1 MRWPRGQLGV
11 AALLILFGGAVPAQ
25 ETPAFTFSKV
35 DLSLLEQVELLDRK
49 FEREGMVLHDDKLA
63 EYVSRVGR
71 AMLPA
76 TAAPERVKWDFRVLR
91 DPMPNAFALSN
102 GSIYV
107 NTGLLSLLENEDQLA
122 SVLAHEI
129 THVTDRHSYLHF
141 RSYRKKATIASVAAA
156 AGNYAPGGQMWGAAV
171 RMGASLVPI
180 VMSAMINGYSRELE
194 RNADLYSFNKLLEGS
209 YDPREMPNVFRL
221 LQRKEEVEVEKVF
234 YNDHPKLE
242 ERISYITGLVTAKAS
257 KPAEP
262 DILAERKQRFQQLTE
277 SAVREDI
284 GLAILSDRPRT
295 ALARARKLVAF
306 NPKSADNVYALGE
319 AYRALGPWTAELTHE
334 ELTGDGKKDAAKLK
348 RNLTPEEQRRTLL
361 AKDNGRKAWQEN
373 QKASEQSYQQA
384 LSLAPDHARTHRG
397 LAQLHESTGRKAEA
411 LAAYRKYLELQP
423 NALDRQRVV
432 DRMDSLTRATGAK

>member
-1 MRWPRGQLGV
+1 MRSRSGQLGSMGL
-11 AALLILFGGAVPAQ
+11 AILFASAVPAQ
-25 ETPAFTFSKV
+25 ETPVFTFSKV
-35 DLSLLEQVELLDRK
+35 DVSLLEQVELLDRK
-49 FEREGMVLHDDKLA
+49 FDREGLVLHDEKLG

-71 AMLPA
+71 AMLP
-76 TAAPERVKWDFRVLR
+76 TSAAPERVKWEFRVLR

-141 RSYRKKATIASVAAA
+141 RSYRKKAAIANVVSAAA
-156 AGNYAPGGQMWGAAV
+156 SYAPSGELWGAAV
-171 RMGASLVPI
+171 RVGASVVPI

-194 RNADLYSFNKLLEGS
+194 RNADVYSFNKLAEGA

-221 LQRKEEVEVEKVF
+221 LQRKDEVEVEKVY

-242 ERISYITGLVTAKAS
+242 ERVSYTTGLVATKAP
-257 KPAEP
+257 KPVEA
-262 DILAERKQRFQQLTE
+262 DVAAERKLRYQQLTE

-284 GLAILSDRPRT
+284 GLAILSNRPRT
-295 ALARARKLVAF
+295 ALARARKLAAF
-306 NPKSADNVYALGE
+306 NPKSADNICALGE
-319 AYRALGPWTAELTHE
+319 AYRALGPWTPELTPQD
-334 ELTGDGKKDAAKLK
+334 LTGDAKKDAVKMK
-348 RNLTPEEQRRTLL
+348 RKFTAEEERQTLL
-361 AKDNGRKAWQEN
+361 AKDAGQKIWREN
-373 QKASEQSYQQA
+373 QKSSEESYKQA
-384 LSLAPDHARTHRG
+384 LALDPNHPKTHRG
-397 LAQLHESTGRKAEA
+397 LAQLLESSDRKAES

-432 DRMDSLTRATGAK
+432 DRIDSLKRSTGEK